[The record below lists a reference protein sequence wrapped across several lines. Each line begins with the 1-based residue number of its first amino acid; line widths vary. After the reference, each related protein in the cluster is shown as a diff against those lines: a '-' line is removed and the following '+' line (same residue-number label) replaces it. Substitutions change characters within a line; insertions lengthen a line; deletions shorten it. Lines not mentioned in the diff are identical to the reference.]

1 MNVGHPLSRSSIVV
15 LRAAVREQGFA
26 AVARRALRKL
36 RAGRFGATV
45 ARLGIGQGRTYLSSG
60 SPSLERTPA
69 SSLPESQE
77 WAGRDPKGDDAELTY
92 YLHIPKTAGTS
103 VIHFLHDVYHPAL
116 ICPYGLWDELVRA
129 SPEELG
135 AWRVYVGHFGG
146 VLPLWLRRWP
156 RTLTVLRDPIARTIS
171 HIRHVKRDFR
181 HPLHRLAI
189 GKRVAEYCRDP
200 TLSRSVEN
208 LQARYLASL
217 AWGQALTR
225 SGYEAGQKR
234 GQLSINFEAGL
245 YALDRGTLLQQHALD
260 ALESLDAVGIAEE
273 HASTLKF
280 FAGVLDVPPPRS
292 EYRLNVS
299 PGSESSDLDLRAEDL
314 AAIDS
319 ITEIDRVVY
328 EYALR
333 RFRHYA
339 AQKRPFAPPIGTGMG
354 EAGRITQ

>member
-1 MNVGHPLSRSSIVV
+1 M
-15 LRAAVREQGFA
+15 LRTAVREHGLA
-26 AVARRALRKL
+26 AVARRALWKL
-36 RAGRFGATV
+36 QTGRFGATV

-60 SPSLERTPA
+60 SRSLEKRPA
-69 SSLPESQE
+69 SSLPARQK
-77 WAGRDPKGDDAELTY
+77 WADRNPKDDGAELIY

-103 VIHFLHDVYHPAL
+103 VVHFLHDVYDPAL
-116 ICPYGLWDELVRA
+116 ICPHGLWDELVHA
-129 SPEELG
+129 SSEELA

-146 VLPLWLRRWP
+146 ALPLWLRRWP
-156 RTLTVLRDPIARTIS
+156 RTLTVLRDPVARTIS

-181 HPLHRLAI
+181 HPLHRLAL
-189 GKRVAEYCRDP
+189 GKRVAEYCLDP

-217 AWGQALTR
+217 AWGQALTH
-225 SGYEAGQKR
+225 SDHDAGQKR

-245 YALDRGTLLQQHALD
+245 YALDRGTLLRQHALD
-260 ALESLDAVGIAEE
+260 ALESLEAVGIAEE
-273 HASTLKF
+273 HASTLRF
-280 FAGVLDVPPPRS
+280 FAEVLDLPPPRA

-299 PGSESSDLDLRAEDL
+299 PGSETSDLDLRPEDL
-314 AAIDS
+314 MAIDS

-339 AQKRPFAPPIGTGMG
+339 AQKGALISSTSIGSGG
-354 EAGRITQ
+354 PGGIAQ

>member
-1 MNVGHPLSRSSIVV
+1 MV
-15 LRAAVREQGFA
+15 LRTAVREHGLA
-26 AVARRALRKL
+26 AVARRVLWKL
-36 RAGRFGATV
+36 RTGRLGVTV
-45 ARLGIGQGRTYLSSG
+45 ARLGIRKDRTYPSSG
-60 SPSLERTPA
+60 SSSLGERPA
-69 SSLPESQE
+69 SGLSESQK
-77 WAGRDPKGDDAELTY
+77 WADRNPKGDDAELTY

-116 ICPYGLWDELVRA
+116 ICPHGLWDELVGA
-129 SPEELG
+129 GSEELD

-146 VLPLWLRRWP
+146 ALPLWLRRWP
-156 RTLTVLRDPIARTIS
+156 RTLTVLRDPVARTIS

-189 GKRVAEYCRDP
+189 GKRVADYCRDP

-217 AWGQALTR
+217 AWGQALTHP
-225 SGYEAGQKR
+225 GHEAGQKR

-273 HASTLKF
+273 HASTLRF
-280 FAGVLDVPPPRS
+280 FAQVLEVPPPRS

-339 AQKRPFAPPIGTGMG
+339 AQKGALASPMSTVGGGPGG
-354 EAGRITQ
+354 ITQ

>member
-1 MNVGHPLSRSSIVV
+1 MNVGHFPSRRSIVV
-15 LRAAVREQGFA
+15 LRTAVREHGLA
-26 AVARRALRKL
+26 AVARRALWKL
-36 RAGRFGATV
+36 QTGRFGATV
-45 ARLGIGQGRTYLSSG
+45 ARLAIGKGGTHLSSG
-60 SPSLERTPA
+60 SSSLEKRPA
-69 SSLPESQE
+69 SSRLESHE
-77 WAGRDPKGDDAELTY
+77 RVGRNPKGDDAELIY

-103 VIHFLHDVYHPAL
+103 VIHFLHDVYDPAL
-116 ICPYGLWDELVRA
+116 ICPYGLWDELVHA
-129 SPEELG
+129 SSEELA

-156 RTLTVLRDPIARTIS
+156 RTLTVLRDPVARTIS

-181 HPLHRLAI
+181 HPLHRLAL
-189 GKRVAEYCRDP
+189 GKRVAEYCLDP

-217 AWGQALTR
+217 AWGQALTH
-225 SGYEAGQKR
+225 SGQDGGQKR

-280 FAGVLDVPPPRS
+280 FAEVLNVPAPHS
-292 EYRLNVS
+292 EYRINVA
-299 PGSESSDLDLRAEDL
+299 PGSESSDLDLKPEDL
-314 AAIDS
+314 AAIDQ

-333 RFRHYA
+333 RFRHLA
-339 AQKRPFAPPIGTGMG
+339 ARKGPSTSPMSSFSGQ
-354 EAGRITQ
+354 AGRIAQ